1 MITYEDFTLGVIFDE
16 VTGSVATPPQ
26 PPAPQREPDGEEPP
40 TPCEERR
47 WQQQLES
54 FLRRRERLEA
64 D

>member
-1 MITYEDFTLGVIFDE
+1 MGVIFDE

-26 PPAPQREPDGEEPP
+26 PPAPQREPDGEEPL

>member
-26 PPAPQREPDGEEPP
+26 PPAPQREPGEEGQN
-40 TPCEERR
+40 TPCETLR
-47 WQQQLES
+47 WQQIEACLR
-54 FLRRRERLEA
+54 RRRERLEA